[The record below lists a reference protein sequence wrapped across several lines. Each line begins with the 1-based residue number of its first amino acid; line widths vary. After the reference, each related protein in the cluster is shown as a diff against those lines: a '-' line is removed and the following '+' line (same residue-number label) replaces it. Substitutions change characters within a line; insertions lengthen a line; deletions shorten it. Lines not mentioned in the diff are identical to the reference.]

1 MEEKWKE
8 IEKYPNYE
16 VSNMGR
22 VRNKE
27 TKEILWKS
35 YNVVIINKRF
45 RNVAVM
51 VLEAFKNVSMK
62 YRTVY
67 YVDDDY
73 SNCALSNLSYKPF
86 KRKKEKKKKIVQ
98 LTADGKYITTF
109 PCLEKITIGRP
120 QKIMAAL
127 NDWQF
132 KTYLGFRWLYLD
144 DYAEAVMSNSL
155 HDSIEVR
162 GDIVQLTLDGEY
174 ITTYQSGYEAAT
186 AIGNPHLGSNVILAC
201 RGKRKT
207 CGGFKWKFKD
217 DYMNDYMNEGN

>member
-1 MEEKWKE
+1 MKEVWKDTR
-8 IEKYPNYE
+8 YPNYE
-16 VSNMGR
+16 VSNLGR

-27 TKEILWKS
+27 TKEILRKT
-35 YNVVIINKRF
+35 YNIVVINGRF
-45 RNVAVM
+45 RNVPVI

-62 YRTVY
+62 DKNVY
-67 YVDDDY
+67 YKDDDY

-127 NDWQF
+127 NDWKK

-144 DYAEAVMSNSL
+144 EYADAVMTNSL
-155 HDSIEVR
+155 HDSIEIR
-162 GDIVQLTLDGEY
+162 GYIVQLTLDGEY
-174 ITTYQSGYEAAT
+174 ITTYQSGYKAAT
-186 AIGNPHLGSNVILAC
+186 AIGNPNLRSNIILVC
-201 RGKRKT
+201 KGKKKT

-217 DYMNDYMNEGN
+217 DYMNE